1 LSFQENLFKRIQE
14 QANIDPEEI
23 YSIAD
28 SLKHANFTDEHTVRN
43 LVQQLSQ
50 IANKPISKEVED
62 KIVEAVTSNN
72 IPNDLDDL
80 M

>member
-1 LSFQENLFKRIQE
+1 MSFQENLFKRIQE